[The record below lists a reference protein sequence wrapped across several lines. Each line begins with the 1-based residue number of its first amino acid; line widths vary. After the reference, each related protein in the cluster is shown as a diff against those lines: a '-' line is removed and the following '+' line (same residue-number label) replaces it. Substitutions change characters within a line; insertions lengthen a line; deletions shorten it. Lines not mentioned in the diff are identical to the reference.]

1 SQWHLDVP
9 LIQLRLNL
17 QADEETGFTPH
28 ALVFGY
34 DASFPMDL
42 ALLTS
47 QSELCDRLG
56 KGELSVDTIKEILH
70 SFSERRRKVHDLWAE
85 VWERNRTAY
94 VKKLDRPSPPS
105 TYDFAEGDMVLVRN
119 PRRTKLDSLWR
130 GPYVVRRVLGS
141 ATYDVD
147 TGDSKIP
154 YTQHQR
160 NLKPWLGEDGGSAT
174 AVQSPTASIRDTDGN
189 EISPEAFYGLPNK

>member
-1 SQWHLDVP
+1 
-9 LIQLRLNL
+9 
-17 QADEETGFTPH
+17 
-28 ALVFGY
+28 
-34 DASFPMDL
+34 
-42 ALLTS
+42 
-47 QSELCDRLG
+47 
-56 KGELSVDTIKEILH
+56 
-70 SFSERRRKVHDLWAE
+70 

-94 VKKLDRPSPPS
+94 AKKLDRPSPPS
-105 TYDFAEGDMVLVRN
+105 NYDFAEGDMVLVRN

-160 NLKPWLGEDGGSAT
+160 NLKPWLGEDGGPAT
-174 AVQSPTASIRDTDGN
+174 TVQSPTASIRDTDGN
-189 EISPEAFYGLPNK
+189 EISPEAFYGLPNKLFGHPIGLKELQVYRLFGFNSIEPVVDANGDPFTVFIEQPLIPLGMLRTRLEFKKLKEWLNSTDA